1 MLGYNAEMCLRH
13 VSWVSLVSLN
23 FPFLT
28 IHSVFSIVYFPFL
41 TTHSIFSNVYFPFL
55 TIHSVFSNVY
65 VPMGNNNTTPLK
77 HKLI

>member
-13 VSWVSLVSLN
+13 VSWVSPVSLD

-41 TTHSIFSNVYFPFL
+41 TTHS
-55 TIHSVFSNVY
+55 VFSNVY
-65 VPMGNNNTTPLK
+65 VPMRNNNTTPLK
-77 HKLI
+77 HKLN

>member
-13 VSWVSLVSLN
+13 VSWVSPVSLN

-28 IHSVFSIVYFPFL
+28 IHSV
-41 TTHSIFSNVYFPFL
+41 FSNVYFPFL

-65 VPMGNNNTTPLK
+65 VPMRNNNTTPLK